1 MTNSADANPDVAA
14 LTERFRKFGVL
25 GASII
30 RDPGMGNAETA
41 VKVVDK
47 VQFDAKHATKE
58 QLVAVLNDLADWHLS
73 FRKAV
78 TKLTNELYNHP
89 NQSAMTFMEIYEK
102 VAALGFTKNPAEEA
116 GFSDSD
122 LNHVTMKYQEDPEVC
137 EAAENFMQSQAPSID
152 LTEFQK
158 EAESIDTEKI
168 LKVHRAMNLCFQALV
183 VEFSKI
189 PEETR
194 FTLTP
199 RLVEYV
205 AEVKVA
211 LESFNKFGYKAE
223 PLEAAV
229 ALKQA
234 ELEKFGKFQQE
245 TQKLAETMKELYSFT
260 KPRITR
266 SELLKALVSV
276 TEKSD
281 ALKALAKQLRKIP
294 VLEGYAQFIAFTE
307 SQESSAVLSNPFEA
321 RDLFDRHLRSCTEA
335 ESKELKDAWEKSGL
349 ELSMFMQAVL
359 MMQQDPSMGMPPP
372 PPPAIFK
379 KHDMP
384 GPKEVMQM
392 QEALVKELSEIS
404 QEILAVAPANF
415 LAEPLVAFAQAMA
428 SAAVEEKFSVSSETL
443 TLAGFKHGMALSSNE
458 RFVQVS
464 QEQQRLLGEI
474 AGAAPGGDG
483 QTGCVVM

>member
-1 MTNSADANPDVAA
+1 MTISSDANPDVAA

-25 GASII
+25 GSSII
-30 RDPGMGNAETA
+30 RDPGVPSVETA
-41 VKVVDK
+41 VKVVEK
-47 VQFDAKHATKE
+47 VKFDAKHATKE
-58 QLVAVLNDLADWHLS
+58 QLIAVLNDLADWHLS

-78 TKLTNELYNHP
+78 TKLTNKLYDHP
-89 NQSAMTFMEIYEK
+89 NQENLTFMEIYDQ
-102 VAALGFTKNPAEEA
+102 VAALGFTKNPAEVA

-122 LNHVTMKYQEDPEVC
+122 LNHVTMKYQEEPDVC
-137 EAAENFMQSQAPSID
+137 EAAENFMQSQAPSVD
-152 LTEFQK
+152 LSEFQK
-158 EAESIDTEKI
+158 EAESIETEKV
-168 LKVHRAMNLCFQALV
+168 LKVHKSMNQCFQALV

-194 FTLTP
+194 FSLIP

-211 LESFNKFGYKAE
+211 LDSFKKFGYKAE

-245 TQKLAETMKELYSFT
+245 TQKLAETMKELYSYT

-266 SELLKALVSV
+266 SELLTALNSV
-276 TEKSD
+276 TDKSD

-294 VLEGYAQFIAFTE
+294 IIEGYDKFIQFTE

-321 RDLFDRHLRSCTEA
+321 RDLYDRHLRSCNDAEA
-335 ESKELKDAWEKSGL
+335 KELKESWEKSGL

-372 PPPAIFK
+372 PPPAVFK

-384 GPKEVMQM
+384 GPKEVVQM

-404 QEILAVAPANF
+404 REILAVAPAHF
-415 LAEPLVAFAQAMA
+415 QAEPLVAFAQAMA
-428 SAAVEEKFSVSSETL
+428 SAAVEEKFSVTAETL
-443 TLAGFKHGMALSSNE
+443 TLAGFKHGMTLSSNE
-458 RFVQVS
+458 RFVQTS

-483 QTGCVVM
+483 QPGCVVM